1 MIFQEKLIIHTH
13 SNEQEIKEKLMG
25 LIESSGGAL
34 QFYYGSKPYVGKI
47 DGNKFKIW
55 GIKPTSMM
63 SAGNINSI
71 VKSIVNILFHH
82 QIKGRSDI
90 GALPVIQ
97 GRFDKHLVEITLRPK
112 ISDFLAP
119 FLIPAIFLII
129 LAPYLIQNENN
140 NAQIIISILVI
151 FVLAYTFFYVSS
163 YQRNMLCDKE
173 ILYKALGNPEI
184 EGHDT

>member
-1 MIFQEKLIIHTH
+1 ML
-13 SNEQEIKEKLMG
+13 
-25 LIESSGGAL
+25 
-34 QFYYGSKPYVGKI
+34 
-47 DGNKFKIW
+47 
-55 GIKPTSMM
+55 PT
-63 SAGNINSI
+63 
-71 VKSIVNILFHH
+71 
-82 QIKGRSDI
+82 
-90 GALPVIQ
+90 
-97 GRFDKHLVEITLRPK
+97 ITLRPK

-151 FVLAYTFFYVSS
+151 FVLVYTFSYVSS